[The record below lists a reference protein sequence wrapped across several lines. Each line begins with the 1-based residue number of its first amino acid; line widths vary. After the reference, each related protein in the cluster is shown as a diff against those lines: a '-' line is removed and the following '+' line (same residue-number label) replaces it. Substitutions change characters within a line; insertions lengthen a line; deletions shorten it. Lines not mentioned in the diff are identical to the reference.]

1 MQRSWLYL
9 LLIITPLS
17 ACSQG
22 NKWSKEKIDIN
33 LREIFPNATT
43 IRIIDSVHSMKNVA
57 DSFNMPLSSYRGII
71 TERNDSN
78 SVFIFYFYNVSF
90 LDSAFSQIFRQVML
104 QDLKAGLGTTK
115 MEYIFSMP
123 QFDKTGQKLLV
134 YAVSANIPDNYDI
147 LTKEKSIRKVFDLA
161 ETKIKDIKLEELKD
175 NKR

>member
-1 MQRSWLYL
+1 MQRSWLYF
-9 LLIITPLS
+9 LLIITPVS

-22 NKWSKEKIDIN
+22 SKWSKEKIDAN
-33 LREIFPNATT
+33 LREIFPVATT
-43 IRIIDSVHSMKNVA
+43 INIIDSVNSMKNVA

-78 SVFIFYFYNVSF
+78 SVFIFYFYNVSI

-104 QDLKAGLGTTK
+104 QDLKVKLGTTR

-123 QFDKTGQKLLV
+123 QFDKTGKKLLV

-147 LTKEKSIRKVFDLA
+147 STKEKSIRKLFDLA

>member
-17 ACSQG
+17 GCSQG
-22 NKWSKEKIDIN
+22 QWSKEKIDVN
-33 LREIFPNATT
+33 LRKIFPNAAT
-43 IRIIDSVHSMKNVA
+43 ISIIDSVSSVKNVA

-78 SVFIFYFYNVSF
+78 SVFIFYFYNVSI

-147 LTKEKSIRKVFDLA
+147 SIKEESIRKVFGLA
-161 ETKIKDIKLEELKD
+161 ETKIKDIKLKELKD